1 MDQAPRAAR
10 TTFAVLGY
18 RDFRIFWIG
27 ACVSFVGSWVQ
38 MVAMGWYVYQLTG
51 SKWWLGVIGLAGG
64 LPATLLMLFGGAV
77 ADRFNRRQLLFLTQ
91 SLFAVSAF
99 TLFALIVTERIALW
113 HLVAASVLN
122 GILFS
127 VDGPA
132 RQAMV
137 RELVGE
143 RDLATGV
150 ALQSAAF
157 NIARVIGPLV
167 GGVIYASLGPAWC
180 FFTNGASFAAIL
192 IALALVRPTAQ
203 ARSEDETFWA
213 SFRQGIAQ
221 VRTNARMR
229 AVVAL
234 TAATSLCAFSVY
246 GTLMPAL
253 AKDRLGMHDR
263 DTGYGLLFA
272 AVGLGSLVAVWLVD
286 RFANEGRRGRLMVY
300 GAGAFGLALIVLS
313 AVQSVAAAMAAL
325 ALVGLASVSQLAT
338 ANTLTQTLAPE
349 ALRGRAIA
357 THMFALGGLQPLGAF
372 LAGVVAQRWGVAVA
386 LAGGGTCLLVICVL
400 VVLLRPDLARL
411 E

>member
-1 MDQAPRAAR
+1 
-10 TTFAVLGY
+10 
-18 RDFRIFWIG
+18 
-27 ACVSFVGSWVQ
+27 
-38 MVAMGWYVYQLTG
+38 
-51 SKWWLGVIGLAGG
+51 
-64 LPATLLMLFGGAV
+64 
-77 ADRFNRRQLLFLTQ
+77 
-91 SLFAVSAF
+91 
-99 TLFALIVTERIALW
+99 
-113 HLVAASVLN
+113 
-122 GILFS
+122 
-127 VDGPA
+127 
-132 RQAMV
+132 MV

-192 IALALVRPTAQ
+192 IALALVRPAAQ

-300 GAGAFGLALIVLS
+300 GAGAFGLSLIVLS
-313 AVQSVAAAMAAL
+313 TVQSVAAAMVAL
-325 ALVGLASVSQLAT
+325 AMVGLASVSQLAT

-349 ALRGRAIA
+349 ALRGRAVA

-372 LAGVVAQRWGVAVA
+372 LAGIVAQSWGVPVA
-386 LAGGGTCLLVICVL
+386 LAGGGACLLMICVL

>member
-1 MDQAPRAAR
+1 MDRAPSAGRSA
-10 TTFAVLGY
+10 FAVLSN
-18 RDFRIFWIG
+18 RDFRVFWIG

-38 MVAMGWYVYQLTG
+38 MVAMGWYVYQLTA

-77 ADRFNRRQLLFLTQ
+77 ADRLNRRHLLFVTQ
-91 SLFAVSAF
+91 SLFALSAF
-99 TLFALIVTERIALW
+99 TLFALIFAERIALW

-122 GILFS
+122 GVLFS

-157 NIARVIGPLV
+157 NIARVIGPLI
-167 GGVIYASLGPAWC
+167 GGLIYASLGPAWC

-192 IALALVRPTAQ
+192 IALALVKPAVQVRL
-203 ARSEDETFWA
+203 DGETFWA

-221 VRTNARMR
+221 LRTNAHMR

-253 AKDRLGMHDR
+253 ARDRLGMHDR

-272 AVGLGSLVAVWLVD
+272 AVGLGSLAAVWLVD

-313 AVQSVAAAMAAL
+313 TVQSLPAAMGAL
-325 ALVGLASVSQLAT
+325 AMVGMASVSQLAT

-349 ALRGRAIA
+349 ALRGRAVA

-372 LAGVVAQRWGVAVA
+372 LAGIVAQRWGVSVA
-386 LAGGGTCLLVICVL
+386 LAGGGTCLVMISVL
-400 VVLLRPDLARL
+400 VVLLRPELARL